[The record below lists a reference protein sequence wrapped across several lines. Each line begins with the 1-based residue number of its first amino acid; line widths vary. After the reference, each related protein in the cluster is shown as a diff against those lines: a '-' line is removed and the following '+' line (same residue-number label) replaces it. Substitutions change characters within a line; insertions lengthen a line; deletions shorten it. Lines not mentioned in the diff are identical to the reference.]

1 MDDNE
6 KVCCQ
11 EFDPRPWDKKVI
23 TWNGKKFIK
32 ARVFT
37 IFYMP
42 INFGQVILRILKNAR
57 EQKVRLQQICLSD
70 HTSKWNMDIYV
81 AVDKEVSGYENTKMT
96 GRFLSKVYEGDF
108 KETGNWC
115 ADFEKFAKT
124 KNAQIKKMYMFYTT
138 CPACAKKYG
147 RNYVVIIGKI

>member
-11 EFDPRPWDKKVI
+11 EFDPRPWNKKVI
-23 TWNGKKFIK
+23 TWNEKKFIK

-37 IFYMP
+37 LFYMP
-42 INFGQVILRILKNAR
+42 INFGQVILRILKIAK
-57 EQKVRLQQICLSD
+57 EQKVKLQRICLSD

-81 AVDKEVSGYENTKMT
+81 AVDKEMSGYENVRMT
-96 GRFLSKVYEGDF
+96 GQFLSKVYEGDF
-108 KETGNWC
+108 RETGNWC

-124 KNAQIKKMYMFYTT
+124 KNTKIKKMYMFYTT